1 MDRGTLIRS
10 FVLFVALINQTLV
23 IFGKSPLPID
33 SELVEQ
39 FVAVTF
45 TMVSS
50 LIAWFKNNYITEK
63 GKQQRKTLENNGLTK
78 LTKKTK

>member
-1 MDRGTLIRS
+1 VDRGTLIRS

-23 IFGKSPLPID
+23 IFGKSPLPLD

-45 TMVSS
+45 TVVSS

-63 GKQQRKTLENNGLTK
+63 GKQQMKTLENSGLTK
-78 LTKKTK
+78 QTKKTK

>member
-23 IFGKSPLPID
+23 IFGKSPIPID

>member
-1 MDRGTLIRS
+1 VDRGTLIRS

-23 IFGKSPLPID
+23 IFGKSPLPLD

-45 TMVSS
+45 TVVSS

-63 GKQQRKTLENNGLTK
+63 GKQQRKTLENSGLTK
-78 LTKKTK
+78 QTKKTK

>member
-1 MDRGTLIRS
+1 MDKGTLIRS
-10 FVLFVALINQTLV
+10 VVLFVALVNQTLV

-33 SELVEQ
+33 SELLEQ

-45 TMVSS
+45 TIVSS

-63 GKQQRKTLENNGLTK
+63 GKQQRKMLEDNGLTK
-78 LTKKTK
+78 PKKAI

>member
-1 MDRGTLIRS
+1 VDRGTLIRS

-23 IFGKSPLPID
+23 IFGKSPLPLD

-39 FVAVTF
+39 FVAITF
-45 TMVSS
+45 TVVSS

-78 LTKKTK
+78 QTKKTK

>member
-23 IFGKSPLPID
+23 IFGKSPLPLD

-45 TMVSS
+45 TVVSS

-63 GKQQRKTLENNGLTK
+63 GKQQMKTLENSGLTK
-78 LTKKTK
+78 QTKKTK

>member
-23 IFGKSPLPID
+23 IFGKSPLPLD

-45 TMVSS
+45 TVVSS

-63 GKQQRKTLENNGLTK
+63 GKQQRKTLENSGLTK
-78 LTKKTK
+78 QTKKTK

>member
-23 IFGKSPLPID
+23 IFGKSPLPLD

-45 TMVSS
+45 TVVSS

-63 GKQQRKTLENNGLTK
+63 GKQQRRTLENSGLTK
-78 LTKKTK
+78 QTKKTK